1 MFYLHHAALSVGDLG
16 RSESFYGLFGFRPV
30 HRWSAPD
37 GSLTIVHLKLGA
49 TLLELFSYRD
59 HQPAP
64 ESSRRLETDLPRLGT
79 KHLALGVD
87 DADQARD
94 FLLARGLRQVPE
106 PAEGRTG
113 VRYFFIQDPDGTLL
127 EIVEDHRE
135 LASD

>member
-1 MFYLHHAALSVGDLG
+1 MFSLHHAALSVANLE

-37 GSLTIVHLKLGA
+37 GSLTIVHLKLGTA
-49 TLLELFSYRD
+49 LLELFSYRD
-59 HQPAP
+59 HRPAP

-87 DADQARD
+87 DVDQARS
-94 FLLARGLRQVPE
+94 FLLEHGIGQVPE
-106 PAEGRTG
+106 PATGRTG

-127 EIVEDHRE
+127 EVVEDHRE
-135 LASD
+135 LVPD